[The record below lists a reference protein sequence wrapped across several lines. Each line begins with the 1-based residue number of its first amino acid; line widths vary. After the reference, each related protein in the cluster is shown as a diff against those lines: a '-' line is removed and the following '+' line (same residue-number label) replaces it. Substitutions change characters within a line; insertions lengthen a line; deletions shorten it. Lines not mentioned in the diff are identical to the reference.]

1 VLYPL
6 LAALLLTLPLMD
18 WEILQIGGRSI
29 VAPYVFAGML
39 AAAVLFHPRALAEQL
54 RRDVAFPWIFCW
66 LLIAST
72 ASLSLFL
79 SSGREDVLA
88 GNVSQIASLG
98 LMVGHYFFIA
108 AALRVQPL
116 SRITRLIELFIAVA
130 VVGSVLSLYQLA
142 SVIFGWP
149 YEEFWR
155 TSNLYFKA
163 YTLNWHG
170 GGSWI
175 TFPRAYGTAPEPTFW
190 AGYLVCALAIAL
202 GRLEP
207 GVPRRF
213 RVAVLLIL
221 VGIVM
226 TFSRA
231 AVVPAAAVLGVWLWY
246 LFRRTM
252 PLPLT
257 IGILAAALVATVWPA
272 FASDRMMT
280 MLNDH
285 SAIERLSA
293 QITGL
298 RIVADYPF
306 IGTGPG
312 SVPFL
317 VDKYLFVIEGRQLV
331 AFSRLYSF
339 FLLIMVATGVL
350 GTLVF
355 SVFLVELL
363 RRVHTGLT
371 SDVPAIAMIARSAI
385 LSYVAIIVCWVG
397 SPAYNMSYIWF
408 CLALASALP
417 GRSAPPCRT

>member
-1 VLYPL
+1 VLYAL
-6 LAALLLTLPLMD
+6 LAALLVTLPLMD

-29 VAPYVFAGML
+29 VAPYVLAGTL
-39 AAAVLFHPRALAEQL
+39 AVAVLFHPRALAEQL
-54 RRDVAFPWIFCW
+54 RRDGAFPWLFCW
-66 LLIAST
+66 LLIASV

-79 SSGREDVLA
+79 YSGREDILA
-88 GNVSQIASLG
+88 SNTGQVASLG

-116 SRITRLIELFIAVA
+116 PRFTRLTELFIAVA
-130 VVGSVLSLYQLA
+130 AAGSLLSLYQLG

-149 YEEFWR
+149 YGEFWR

-163 YTLNWHG
+163 HTLNWHG

-190 AGYLVCALAIAL
+190 AGYLVCALAMAL

-207 GVPRRF
+207 GAPRRF
-213 RVAVLLIL
+213 RIAVFLIL
-221 VGIVM
+221 VGIAT

-231 AVVPAAAVLGVWLWY
+231 AVVPAASVLAVWLWY

-257 IGILAAALVATVWPA
+257 IGILAAALVATVGPA
-272 FASDRMMT
+272 FASERVMT
-280 MLNDH
+280 VMNDH

-293 QITGL
+293 QVTGL

-306 IGTGPG
+306 IGAGPG

-317 VDKYLFVIEGRQLV
+317 VDKYLFVVEGRQLV
-331 AFSRLYSF
+331 GFSRLYSF
-339 FLLIMVATGVL
+339 FLLIMVATGGL

-363 RRVHTGLT
+363 RPVHADLT
-371 SDVPAIAMIARSAI
+371 SDVPAVAMIARSAI
-385 LSYVAIIVCWVG
+385 LCYVAIIVYWVG
-397 SPAYNMSYIWF
+397 SPGYNMSYIWF
-408 CLALASALP
+408 CLAMASALR
-417 GRSAPPCRT
+417 GRSAPACHT